1 MDVFEHVA
9 RPLSLLREV
18 ARVLRPGG
26 LLFVKVP
33 NARYVLAKH
42 RLLRR
47 VPRAVD
53 DVFDA
58 REHLVYYTRST
69 LARMLGASG
78 FRVDELL
85 VPSPIQTGGRLRRLL
100 RGSGPA
106 LARRLPLGAGLPI
119 ATDVVGL
126 ARKP

>member
-1 MDVFEHVA
+1 
-9 RPLSLLREV
+9 
-18 ARVLRPGG
+18 VLRRDG

-42 RLLRR
+42 HLLRR

-69 LARMLGASG
+69 LARVLRAGG
-78 FRVDELL
+78 FDVEELL
-85 VPSPIQTGGRLRRLL
+85 VPSPIQTGGALRRLL
-100 RGSGPA
+100 RGVGPA

-119 ATDVVGL
+119 ATDIVGV
-126 ARKP
+126 ARKR